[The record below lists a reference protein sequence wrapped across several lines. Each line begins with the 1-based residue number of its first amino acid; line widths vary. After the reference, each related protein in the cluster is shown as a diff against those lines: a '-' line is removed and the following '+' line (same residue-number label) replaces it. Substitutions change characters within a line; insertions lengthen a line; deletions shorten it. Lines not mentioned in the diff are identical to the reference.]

1 MKQISYKLIL
11 AVVVMLGSNSVSAQ
25 FLKELGERVKER
37 AKARTEEKVDQKTDQ
52 AMDSLFV
59 KREKKKSNESE
70 SEEINEPTSSS
81 SSISM
86 SGMFSYAITATIEVD
101 TYKRKKTEQNIII
114 QSYGDGSLLSTVEKS
129 TVLHDLENERVFL
142 IDTVTK
148 QAQVTSLKWF
158 QKMGGGSNATDSGK
172 DDDYEVIKTGRT
184 QVLNGYTCHEYIITH
199 EDGKVEA
206 WYAPGVEFDYSD
218 YMQGFSKMFGKKS
231 PPVQSGKGYVMK
243 MIAFDKSNKKV
254 NSMEVTD
261 LDETARSISL
271 SEYDVT
277 KLF

>member
-11 AVVVMLGSNSVSAQ
+11 VAILLFGSNSVNAQ
-25 FLKELGERVKER
+25 FLKELGERVKEK
-37 AKARTEEKVDQKTDQ
+37 AKSRTEQKVDEKTDQ

-59 KREKKKSNESE
+59 KRDKKESTKSEGEES
-70 SEEINEPTSSS
+70 NQPTSSS
-81 SSISM
+81 SKISM
-86 SGMFSYAITATIEVD
+86 SGTFNYAFTATIEVD
-101 TYKRKKTEQNIII
+101 TYKKKKTEKNVIV

-129 TVLHDLENERVFL
+129 TVLHDLTNERVFL

-148 QAQVTSLKWF
+148 KAQVTSLKWF
-158 QKMGGGSNATDSGK
+158 QKMRGADASNTEK
-172 DDDYEVIKTGRT
+172 DEDYEVIKTGRT

-206 WYAPGVEFDYSD
+206 WYSPGVEFDYWD

-231 PPVQSGKGYVMK
+231 PPVESGKGYVMK
-243 MIAFDKSNKKV
+243 MITFDKSDKKV

-261 LDETARSISL
+261 LNETPRSISL
-271 SEYDVT
+271 SDYQVT